1 MILTYSQACIVH
13 LHPSVNI
20 FKPHLLQSH
29 EATCYQISHIIA
41 SIGIEGEQKFLYPPI
56 CWRVYRFRVCP
67 SFHLQQFG
75 IRQSGDQ
82 ILVTLTFFKVTGD
95 ITMLK

>member
-13 LHPSVNI
+13 LHPSVNV

-41 SIGIEGEQKFLYPPI
+41 SIGIEGEQKIVYSPFVGGYTVFVSVHLSI
-56 CWRVYRFRVCP
+56 C
-67 SFHLQQFG
+67 SSLG
-75 IRQSGDQ
+75 
-82 ILVTLTFFKVTGD
+82 
-95 ITMLK
+95 